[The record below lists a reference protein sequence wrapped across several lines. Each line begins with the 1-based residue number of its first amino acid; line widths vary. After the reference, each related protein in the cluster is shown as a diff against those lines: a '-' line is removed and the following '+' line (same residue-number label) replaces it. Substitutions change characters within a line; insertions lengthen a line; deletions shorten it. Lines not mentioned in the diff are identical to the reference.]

1 MVRYNRMSGKTYGEG
16 HSLWDA
22 LFATPFGL
30 AAGFFL
36 FGRFRRRPCQ
46 RYAASVSPSKPFRT
60 ARRMARDVVVADG
73 ALQEINVLFSMMMFL
88 ARSIM
93 VSLYMRKEVPCQL
106 KNQRLR
112 L

>member
-1 MVRYNRMSGKTYGEG
+1 
-16 HSLWDA
+16 
-22 LFATPFGL
+22 
-30 AAGFFL
+30 
-36 FGRFRRRPCQ
+36 
-46 RYAASVSPSKPFRT
+46 
-60 ARRMARDVVVADG
+60 MARDIVVADG